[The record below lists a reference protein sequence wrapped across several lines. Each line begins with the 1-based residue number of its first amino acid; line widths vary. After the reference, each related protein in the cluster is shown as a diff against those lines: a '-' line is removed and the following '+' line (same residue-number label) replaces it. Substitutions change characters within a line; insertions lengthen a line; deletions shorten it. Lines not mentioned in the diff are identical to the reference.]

1 MSGGR
6 LTSKLVLGSNT
17 NYQISGSGE
26 SNHDIKQI
34 IYGRASLHSVKV
46 HNTQANAITL
56 DFYDNGETIT
66 KDASG
71 NTVKTNDLVDTG
83 SAYTITLGKL
93 IHRCEVGTG
102 TNNFDFDFH
111 GAMLEKGLLVVMYA
125 SPTAAD
131 GANPG
136 TSRTKVGIGVSAQY
150 N

>member
-1 MSGGR
+1 MGAGI
-6 LTSKLVLGSNT
+6 LTSKMVLGTDT
-17 NYQISGSGE
+17 NYQINGTGNSTY
-26 SNHDIKQI
+26 DIKQI
-34 IYGRASLHSVKV
+34 IYGRASLCSIKV
-46 HNTQANAITL
+46 HNTQGNAITL

-66 KDASG
+66 KNAG
-71 NTVKTNDLVDTG
+71 GQTIRTTDLVDTG

-125 SPTAAD
+125 SPTTAN
-131 GANPG
+131 GAQPD
-136 TSRTKVGIGVSAQY
+136 TDRSKIGIGVSAQY

>member
-1 MSGGR
+1 MGAGI
-6 LTSKLVLGSNT
+6 LTSKLVLGTNT
-17 NYQISGSGE
+17 NYQINGSGD

-34 IYGRASLHSVKV
+34 IYGRASLRSIKV
-46 HNTQANAITL
+46 HNTQGNAITL

-71 NTVKTNDLVDTG
+71 NTVRTNDLVDSG

-111 GAMLEKGLLVVMYA
+111 GAMLEKGLLLVMYA
-125 SPTAAD
+125 SPTTGND
-131 GANPG
+131 NPG